1 MSNKISKSTAYRVA
15 SRYLGFNK
23 EEDNLPWLDYLR
35 KKNTPVEEAPNQN
48 TVRELSKTVVDVN
61 PANADGQL
69 GKSLLDGVQDGRS
82 TSRVQDYQPANEN
95 DNLGPGRGDLFPAG
109 FTKPD
114 RSEMPDNS
122 MWMYWLNRHRQDDA
136 TGTPW
141 GSNLYGPFNTIEA
154 SQGKHLKTA
163 KTIKEVM
170 DSSTHERTRD
180 ILESAKGLSVRD
192 ISRKGEKDV
201 GRYVLKVTGG
211 SDAQEVTL
219 QFLKAK
225 GKDSLAEH
233 PCLIACTCE
242 DFLWGG
248 PQFYAVKGKYMYMPK
263 FRPQL
268 MEPRSKDN
276 GGRGKG
282 LTACKHIA
290 AVSANLSDFLPTD
303 ESYTEDIQS
312 KLLSVKDDAFKDL
325 STLPKEEIT
334 EEYQLDRKTDFVQ
347 FLEDERLHSE
357 VLAQG
362 RKSLKEKGVSEYAL
376 YDYVQGTFSEMRK
389 GVQEKILERLEDS
402 PSTIVLILVEYK
414 KAFGKIPRYLSDAAY
429 EIIKDKIS

>member
-1 MSNKISKSTAYRVA
+1 MKNTVIRSLAYKVA

-23 EEDNLPWLDYLR
+23 EEESLPWLEYLK
-35 KKNTPVEEAPNQN
+35 KKNTPRERPSQN
-48 TVRELSKTVVDVN
+48 TLNEFSKAVVDTS

-82 TSRVQDYQPANEN
+82 RSREQEYQPANEN
-95 DNLGPGRGDLFPAG
+95 DNLGPGKGGLFPVE
-109 FTKPD
+109 FTKPN

-122 MWMYWLNRHRQDDA
+122 RWMTWQNRHRQDDA
-136 TGTPW
+136 TGNPW
-141 GSNLYGPFNTIEA
+141 GSNLYGPYNTIEA
-154 SQGKHLKTA
+154 SQPPSKKVA

-170 DSSTHERTRD
+170 DNSSHERSRD
-180 ILESAKGLSVRD
+180 ILESAKSLTVQDASKKD
-192 ISRKGEKDV
+192 EKEK

-211 SDAQEVTL
+211 SDAQEVTV
-219 QFLKAK
+219 QFLKAQ
-225 GKDSLAEH
+225 GKSSLAEH
-233 PCLIACTCE
+233 PCLIACSCE

-268 MEPRSKDN
+268 MEPRSKEN

-290 AVSANLSDFLPTD
+290 AVSTKLSDFLPD
-303 ESYTEDIQS
+303 EEAYTEDIQN
-312 KLLSVKDDAFKDL
+312 KLLSVKDDAFKDI

-347 FLEDERLHSE
+347 FLEDSRLHGD
-357 VLAQG
+357 VLKQG
-362 RKSLKEKGVSEYAL
+362 RKSLKDRGVSEYAL
-376 YDYVQGTFSEMRK
+376 YDYVQGTFAELRK
-389 GVQEKILERLEDS
+389 GVQEKVLERLEDS
-402 PSTIVLILVEYK
+402 PSTIVLLLVEYK
-414 KAFGKIPRYLSDAAY
+414 KAFGKIPKYLSDVAY
-429 EIIKDKIS
+429 AVIKDKIS